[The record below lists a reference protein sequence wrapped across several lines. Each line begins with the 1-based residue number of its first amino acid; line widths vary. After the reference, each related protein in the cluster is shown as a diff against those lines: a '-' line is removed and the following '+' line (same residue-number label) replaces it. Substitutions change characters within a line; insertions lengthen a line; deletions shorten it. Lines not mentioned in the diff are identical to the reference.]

1 MIRYCGRI
9 RTSPFLCIP
18 SFTSFSFASVCPRH
32 SPDVFPAFSRPFLSL
47 SAAVGVFAQGCRH
60 LCARKFPFMRK
71 GVGVLAQECGGPC
84 ARPPESVRRPL
95 RPAVP
100 SLRVRRDVCS
110 PVLRRQRCPAVPSL
124 RVRCRGG
131 CALPRLSA
139 RRVAAPCGERRGI
152 APRRAGLSV
161 RPVPFLRKKCGVVTG
176 VFP

>member
-84 ARPPESVRRPL
+84 SRPPESVRRPL
-95 RPAVP
+95 RHAVP
-100 SLRVRRDVCS
+100 SLRARRDACS
-110 PVLRRQRCPAVPSL
+110 PVSRRQRCPAVPSL
-124 RVRCRGG
+124 RVR
-131 CALPRLSA
+131 A
-139 RRVAAPCGERRGI
+139 VAAVPWRGFPPAVSRPRAVSAGELLPAVRGC
-152 APRRAGLSV
+152 PRVLFRSSGKNAV
-161 RPVPFLRKKCGVVTG
+161 A
-176 VFP
+176 

>member
-1 MIRYCGRI
+1 MRK
-9 RTSPFLCIP
+9 SD
-18 SFTSFSFASVCPRH
+18 FSFLHLLFLFCSVCPRH
-32 SPDVFPAFSRPFLSL
+32 SPDVFPAFSQPFLSQ
-47 SAAVGVFAQGCRH
+47 SVAVGVFAQECR
-60 LCARKFPFMRK
+60 LSCARKFPFMRK
-71 GVGVLAQECGGPC
+71 GVGFFAQECGGPC

-95 RPAVP
+95 RPALP
-100 SLRVRRDVCS
+100 FLRVRRDACS
-110 PVLRRQRCPAVPSL
+110 PVSRRQRCPAVPFL

-131 CALPRLSA
+131 CALPWLSV

>member
-47 SAAVGVFAQGCRH
+47 SVAAGVYAQRCRCF
-60 LCARKFPFMRK
+60 CAKMPAFLRKK
-71 GVGVLAQECGGPC
+71 VSVYAQDCFCPC

-95 RPAVP
+95 RYALPF
-100 SLRVRRDVCS
+100 LRVRRDVCS
-110 PVLRRQRCPAVPSL
+110 PVSRRQRCPAVPFL

-131 CALPRLSA
+131 CALARLSA
-139 RRVAAPCGERRGI
+139 RRVAAPCGERRRI

-161 RPVPFLRKKCGVVTG
+161 CPVAPLRKKCGVVTG

>member
-71 GVGVLAQECGGPC
+71 GVGVFAQECGGLC

-95 RPAVP
+95 RHALP
-100 SLRVRRDVCS
+100 SLQVRRDACS
-110 PVLRRQRCPAVPSL
+110 PVSRRQRCPAVPSL
-124 RVRCRGG
+124 RVRAVAAVPCRGFPPAVSRPRAVSAGELLPAVRG
-131 CALPRLSA
+131 CPCVLFRSSGKNA
-139 RRVAAPCGERRGI
+139 VA
-152 APRRAGLSV
+152 
-161 RPVPFLRKKCGVVTG
+161 
-176 VFP
+176 